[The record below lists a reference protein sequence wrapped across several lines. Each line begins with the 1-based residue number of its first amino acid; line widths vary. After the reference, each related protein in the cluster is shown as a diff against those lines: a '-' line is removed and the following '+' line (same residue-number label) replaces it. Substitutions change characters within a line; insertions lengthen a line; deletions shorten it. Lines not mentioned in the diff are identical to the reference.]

1 MESVTWTA
9 VQDFIAELNRITGEV
24 IRWQNVPSIFSTM

>member
-24 IRWQNVPSIFSTM
+24 TIWRNVPSISSTT